1 MGFYTGR
8 TGALYLSE
16 NPYYYSGD
24 VVNWNHYGTTNNPY
38 AVLKLRDWSLETT
51 LELLETTTVD
61 TAVKSYT
68 PGIVSATGSATVL
81 YYRREGTTS
90 TEAGVQFDRL
100 LAKIMKVSSEGV
112 TQADR
117 VLMGLKVGNTPGT
130 GIGSTGAGLDNK
142 DEISFSAFITNASLQ
157 VSTGELSSVAIQ
169 FTVDGP
175 FLEVPDA

>member
-8 TGALYLSE
+8 TGSLFFLE
-16 NPYYYSGD
+16 NPNFYSGD
-24 VVNWNHYGTTNNPY
+24 VVDFGFAQDSSYS
-38 AVLKLRDWSLETT
+38 ALKLRDWSIETS

-68 PGIVSATGSATVL
+68 PGSVSSTGSATVL

-90 TEAGVQFDRL
+90 TEPGVQFDRL
-100 LAKIMKVSSEGV
+100 LSKIMKTTSQGV
-112 TQADR
+112 TAGDR
-117 VLMGLKVGNTPGT
+117 VLMVLRVGNTYS
-130 GIGSTGAGLDNK
+130 GSDNK
-142 DEISFSAFITNASLQ
+142 DDIGFSAFITSASLQ

-175 FLEVPDA
+175 FLEIPNA